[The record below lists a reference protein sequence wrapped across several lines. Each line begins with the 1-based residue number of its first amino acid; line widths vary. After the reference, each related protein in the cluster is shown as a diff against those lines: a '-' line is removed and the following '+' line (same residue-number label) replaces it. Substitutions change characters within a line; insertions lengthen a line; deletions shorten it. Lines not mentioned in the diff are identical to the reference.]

1 MITSEQI
8 RELNQALPTIDV
20 KGKKYVMVKD
30 KIKAFRELCPMG
42 TIETT
47 LLGMDG
53 GLAIIKAT
61 VRDEDGNLLG
71 TGHACEKE
79 GSSQVNSTSWLENAE
94 TSAIGRAIGNATGL
108 GIDDSFGSAD
118 EIANAIMQQGDQAPA
133 SPTERKIFEDYCKRL
148 GVKPTDI
155 LAKTGWKK
163 GEKMTKEHHGKA
175 LIILNDI
182 ATAQEENA

>member
-1 MITSEQI
+1 MLTAEKI
-8 RELNQALPTIDV
+8 REINKSLPTIPV
-20 KGKKYVMVKD
+20 KGKNYVMVKD
-30 KIKAFRELCPMG
+30 KIKAFREVFPAG
-42 TIETT
+42 SITT
-47 LLGMDG
+47 ELLGMQE

-61 VRDEDGNLLG
+61 VRDEDGNILG

-118 EIANAIMQQGDQAPA
+118 EVANAIVQQGDKAPA
-133 SPTERKIFEDYCKRL
+133 SQAERKVFEEYCKRL
-148 GVKPTDI
+148 NVSPTEI
-155 LAKTGWKK
+155 LARTGWKK

-175 LIILNDI
+175 LVILGEI
-182 ATAQEENA
+182 AEAEEA

>member
-1 MITSEQI
+1 MFSAQEV
-8 RELNQALPTIDV
+8 ENLNKNLPTIDV

-30 KIKAFRELCPMG
+30 KIKAFRTLCPNG
-42 TIETT
+42 IIETT
-47 LLGMDG
+47 LLGMDN

-118 EIANAIMQQGDQAPA
+118 EVANAILQQGDKAPA
-133 SPTERKIFEDYCKRL
+133 SPTERKVFEDYCKRL
-148 GVKPTDI
+148 DVSPTEI

-182 ATAQEENA
+182 AEANA

>member
-1 MITSEQI
+1 MFTKEQVK
-8 RELNQALPTIDV
+8 ELNQNLPTVDI
-20 KGKKYVMVKD
+20 KGKKYVMVKE
-30 KIKAFRELCPMG
+30 KIKAFRELCPLG
-42 TIETT
+42 VIETT
-47 LLGMDG
+47 LLGMEN

-118 EIANAIMQQGDQAPA
+118 EVANAILQQGENAPA
-133 SPTERKIFEDYCKRL
+133 SPAERKVFEDYCRRL
-148 GVKPTDI
+148 NVSPTEI

-163 GEKMTKEHHGKA
+163 GQKMTKEHHGKA

-182 ATAQEENA
+182 AEAEENA

>member
-1 MITSEQI
+1 MFTAKEIQEI
-8 RELNQALPTIDV
+8 NKDLPTIDV

-30 KIKAFRELCPMG
+30 KVKAFRALCPG
-42 TIETT
+42 GSITT
-47 LLGMDG
+47 ELLGMQE

-61 VRDEDGNLLG
+61 VRDEDGTVLG

-118 EIANAIMQQGDQAPA
+118 EVANAILQQGDKAPA
-133 SPTERKIFEDYCKRL
+133 NPAERKVFEDFCARL
-148 GVKPTDI
+148 GVTPTEI
-155 LAKTGWKK
+155 LTRAGWKK
-163 GEKMTKEHHGKA
+163 GEKMTKEQHGKA
-175 LIILNDI
+175 LIILNEI
-182 ATAQEENA
+182 ASEREN